1 MDTEQLLTLALSCP
15 SPATGPTAATR
26 AGCDGQ
32 AADDWVAELVADLNG
47 IEGVLAEAGQGEPQ
61 PGSKAIGSLLLGQ
74 LSAQLNGKNALKALG
89 YLKRRLIDQPQP
101 QPQPPQAVQTPL
113 RLKLSHTTASG
124 EAVALELEAPASD
137 QAALLAM
144 FDRAEAFVARQP

>member
-1 MDTEQLLTLALSCP
+1 MATEQLLTLALSCS
-15 SPATGPTAATR
+15 SPATGPTAATG

-32 AADDWVAELVADLNG
+32 ATDDFVAELVADLNE
-47 IEGVLAEAGQGEPQ
+47 IEGVLAEAGQGEPK

-101 QPQPPQAVQTPL
+101 LPPQPVQTPL

>member
-1 MDTEQLLTLALSCP
+1 MATEQLLTLALSCP
-15 SPATGPTAATR
+15 SPATGPTAATG

-32 AADDWVAELVADLNG
+32 ATDDLVAELVADLNE

-74 LSAQLNGKNALKALG
+74 LSAQLNDKNALKVLG
-89 YLKRRLIDQPQP
+89 YLKRRLIDQPL
-101 QPQPPQAVQTPL
+101 PPQAVQTPL
-113 RLKLSHTTASG
+113 RLKLSHTTASS

>member
-1 MDTEQLLTLALSCP
+1 MATEQLLTLALSCP
-15 SPATGPTAATR
+15 SPATGPTAATG
-26 AGCDGQ
+26 AGCDRQ
-32 AADDWVAELVADLNG
+32 AADDLVAELVADLNE

-61 PGSKAIGSLLLGQ
+61 PGDKAIGSLLLGQ

-89 YLKRRLIDQPQP
+89 YLKRRLLD

-124 EAVALELEAPASD
+124 EAVALELEAPATD

-144 FDRAEAFVARQP
+144 FDRAEAFVARQR

>member
-1 MDTEQLLTLALSCP
+1 MATEQLLTLALNCP
-15 SPATGPTAATR
+15 SPATGPTAATG

-32 AADDWVAELVADLNG
+32 GADDWVAELVADLNE
-47 IEGVLAEAGQGEPQ
+47 IEEVLAEAGQGEPQ

-89 YLKRRLIDQPQP
+89 YLKRRLID

>member
-1 MDTEQLLTLALSCP
+1 MATEQLLTLALSCP
-15 SPATGPTAATR
+15 SPATGPTAATG

-32 AADDWVAELVADLNG
+32 ATDDWVAELVADLNE

-74 LSAQLNGKNALKALG
+74 LSAQLNDKNALKVLG
-89 YLKRRLIDQPQP
+89 YLKRRLIDQPL
-101 QPQPPQAVQTPL
+101 PPQAVQTPL

>member
-1 MDTEQLLTLALSCP
+1 MAPEQLLSLALSCP
-15 SPATGPTAATR
+15 SPATSPTAATG

-32 AADDWVAELVADLNG
+32 ATDDWVAELVADLNE

-89 YLKRRLIDQPQP
+89 YLKRRLID

>member
-1 MDTEQLLTLALSCP
+1 MATEQLLTLALSCP
-15 SPATGPTAATR
+15 SPATGPTAATG

-32 AADDWVAELVADLNG
+32 AADDFVAELVADLNE

-89 YLKRRLIDQPQP
+89 YLKRRLLD

-137 QAALLAM
+137 QATLLAM
-144 FDRAEAFVARQP
+144 FDRAEAFVARQR

>member
-1 MDTEQLLTLALSCP
+1 MATEQLLTLALSCP
-15 SPATGPTAATR
+15 SPATGPTAATG

-32 AADDWVAELVADLNG
+32 AADDFVAELVADLNE

-61 PGSKAIGSLLLGQ
+61 PGDKAIGSLLLGQ

-89 YLKRRLIDQPQP
+89 YLKRRLLD

-124 EAVALELEAPASD
+124 EAVALELEAPATD

-144 FDRAEAFVARQP
+144 FDRAEAFVARQR

>member
-1 MDTEQLLTLALSCP
+1 MATEQLLTLALSCP
-15 SPATGPTAATR
+15 SPATGPTAATG
-26 AGCDGQ
+26 AGCDRQ
-32 AADDWVAELVADLNG
+32 AADDLVAELVADLNE

-61 PGSKAIGSLLLGQ
+61 PGDKAIGSLLLGQ
-74 LSAQLNGKNALKALG
+74 LSAQLNGKNALKVLG
-89 YLKRRLIDQPQP
+89 YLKRRLLD

-124 EAVALELEAPASD
+124 EAVALELEAPATD

-144 FDRAEAFVARQP
+144 FDRAEAFVARQR

>member
-1 MDTEQLLTLALSCP
+1 MATEQLLTLALSCP
-15 SPATGPTAATR
+15 APATGPTAATGT
-26 AGCDGQ
+26 GCDGQ
-32 AADDWVAELVADLNG
+32 AADDFVAELVADLNG
-47 IEGVLAEAGQGEPQ
+47 IEGVLAEAGQGKPE

-74 LSAQLNGKNALKALG
+74 LSAQLNDKNALKVLG
-89 YLKRRLIDQPQP
+89 YLKRRLID

>member
-1 MDTEQLLTLALSCP
+1 MATEQLLTLALSCP
-15 SPATGPTAATR
+15 SPATGPTAATG

-32 AADDWVAELVADLNG
+32 ATDDFVAELVADLNE

-74 LSAQLNGKNALKALG
+74 LSAQLNDKNALKVLG
-89 YLKRRLIDQPQP
+89 YLKRRLID

>member
-1 MDTEQLLTLALSCP
+1 MATEQLLTLALSCP
-15 SPATGPTAATR
+15 SPATGPTAAPG

-32 AADDWVAELVADLNG
+32 AADDLVAELVADLNE

-89 YLKRRLIDQPQP
+89 YLKRRLIDQPL
-101 QPQPPQAVQTPL
+101 PPQAVQTPL
-113 RLKLSHTTASG
+113 RLKLSHTKASG

>member
-1 MDTEQLLTLALSCP
+1 MATEQLLTLALSCP
-15 SPATGPTAATR
+15 SPATGPTAATG

-32 AADDWVAELVADLNG
+32 AADDFVAELVADLNE

-74 LSAQLNGKNALKALG
+74 LSAQLNGKNALKVLG
-89 YLKRRLIDQPQP
+89 YLKRRLIDQPL
-101 QPQPPQAVQTPL
+101 PPQAVQTPL

-124 EAVALELEAPASD
+124 EAVVLELEAPASD

>member
-1 MDTEQLLTLALSCP
+1 MATEQLLTLALSCP
-15 SPATGPTAATR
+15 SPATGPTAATG

-32 AADDWVAELVADLNG
+32 ATDDWVAELVADLNE

-89 YLKRRLIDQPQP
+89 YLKRRLID

>member
-1 MDTEQLLTLALSCP
+1 MAPEQLLSLALSCP
-15 SPATGPTAATR
+15 SPATSPTAATG

-32 AADDWVAELVADLNG
+32 ATDDWVAELVADLNE
-47 IEGVLAEAGQGEPQ
+47 IEGVLAEAGQGEPL

-89 YLKRRLIDQPQP
+89 YLKRRLID

>member
-1 MDTEQLLTLALSCP
+1 MATEQLLNLALSCP
-15 SPATGPTAATR
+15 SPATGPTAATGGGR
-26 AGCDGQ
+26 DGQ
-32 AADDWVAELVADLNG
+32 AADDFVAELVADLNG
-47 IEGVLAEAGQGEPQ
+47 IEGVLAEAGQGEPE
-61 PGSKAIGSLLLGQ
+61 PGSKANGSLLLGQ

-101 QPQPPQAVQTPL
+101 QPQQAAQTPL

>member
-1 MDTEQLLTLALSCP
+1 MATEQLLTLALSCP
-15 SPATGPTAATR
+15 SPATGPTAATG
-26 AGCDGQ
+26 AGCDRQ
-32 AADDWVAELVADLNG
+32 AADDFVAELVADLNE

-74 LSAQLNGKNALKALG
+74 LSAQLNGKNALKVLG
-89 YLKRRLIDQPQP
+89 YLKRRLLD

-124 EAVALELEAPASD
+124 EAVALELEAPATD

-144 FDRAEAFVARQP
+144 FDRAEAFVARQR

>member
-1 MDTEQLLTLALSCP
+1 MATEQLLTLALSCP
-15 SPATGPTAATR
+15 IPASGPTAATG

-32 AADDWVAELVADLNG
+32 ATDDFVAELVADLNE

-74 LSAQLNGKNALKALG
+74 LSAQLNGKNALKVLG
-89 YLKRRLIDQPQP
+89 YLKRRLID

-124 EAVALELEAPASD
+124 QVVALELEAPASD

>member
-1 MDTEQLLTLALSCP
+1 MAPEQLLTLALSCP
-15 SPATGPTAATR
+15 SPATGPTAATG

-32 AADDWVAELVADLNG
+32 ATDDFVAELVADLNE

-89 YLKRRLIDQPQP
+89 YLKRRLIDQPL
-101 QPQPPQAVQTPL
+101 PPQAVQTPL

>member
-1 MDTEQLLTLALSCP
+1 MATEQLLTLALSCP

-32 AADDWVAELVADLNG
+32 ASDDWVAELVADLNE
-47 IEGVLAEAGQGEPQ
+47 IEGVLAEGGQGEPQ

-89 YLKRRLIDQPQP
+89 YLKRRLIDQPL
-101 QPQPPQAVQTPL
+101 PPQAVQTPL
-113 RLKLSHTTASG
+113 RLKLSHTKASG

>member
-1 MDTEQLLTLALSCP
+1 MATEQLLTLALSCP
-15 SPATGPTAATR
+15 SPATGPTAATG

-32 AADDWVAELVADLNG
+32 AADDFVAELVADLNE

-61 PGSKAIGSLLLGQ
+61 PGSKAIGSVLLGQ

-89 YLKRRLIDQPQP
+89 YLKRRLID

-124 EAVALELEAPASD
+124 EAVALELEAPATD

-144 FDRAEAFVARQP
+144 FDRAEAFVARPR

>member
-1 MDTEQLLTLALSCP
+1 MATEQLLTLALSCP
-15 SPATGPTAATR
+15 SPATGPTVATG

-32 AADDWVAELVADLNG
+32 ATDDLVAELVADLNE
-47 IEGVLAEAGQGEPQ
+47 IEGVLAEAGQGESQ

-74 LSAQLNGKNALKALG
+74 LSAQLNGKNALKVLG

-101 QPQPPQAVQTPL
+101 PQPVQTPL

-124 EAVALELEAPASD
+124 EAVALELEAPATD
-137 QAALLAM
+137 QAALLAL

>member
-1 MDTEQLLTLALSCP
+1 MATEQLLTLALSCP
-15 SPATGPTAATR
+15 SPATGPTAATG

-32 AADDWVAELVADLNG
+32 AADDWVAELVADLNE

-74 LSAQLNGKNALKALG
+74 LSAQLNDKNALKVLG
-89 YLKRRLIDQPQP
+89 YLKRRLID

-113 RLKLSHTTASG
+113 RLKLSHTKASG

>member
-1 MDTEQLLTLALSCP
+1 
-15 SPATGPTAATR
+15 
-26 AGCDGQ
+26 
-32 AADDWVAELVADLNG
+32 VAELVADLNE

-101 QPQPPQAVQTPL
+101 QPPQAVQAPL
-113 RLKLSHTTASG
+113 RLKLSHTTDSG

>member
-1 MDTEQLLTLALSCP
+1 MATEQLLTLALSCP
-15 SPATGPTAATR
+15 SPATGPTAATG

-32 AADDWVAELVADLNG
+32 AADDFVAELVADLNE

-61 PGSKAIGSLLLGQ
+61 PGDKAIGSLLLGQ
-74 LSAQLNGKNALKALG
+74 LSAQLNGKNALKVLG
-89 YLKRRLIDQPQP
+89 YLKRRLLD

-124 EAVALELEAPASD
+124 EAVALELEAPATD

-144 FDRAEAFVARQP
+144 FDRAEAFVARQR

>member
-1 MDTEQLLTLALSCP
+1 MAPEQLLTLALSCP
-15 SPATGPTAATR
+15 SPATGPTAATG

-32 AADDWVAELVADLNG
+32 ATDDFVAELVADLNE
-47 IEGVLAEAGQGEPQ
+47 IEGVLAEAGQGEPE

-74 LSAQLNGKNALKALG
+74 LSAQLNDKNALKVLG
-89 YLKRRLIDQPQP
+89 YLKRRLID

-113 RLKLSHTTASG
+113 RLKLSHTKASG

-144 FDRAEAFVARQP
+144 FDRAEAFVARQV

>member
-1 MDTEQLLTLALSCP
+1 MAPEQLLTLALSCP
-15 SPATGPTAATR
+15 SPATGPTAATG

-32 AADDWVAELVADLNG
+32 ATDDWVAELVADLNE

-89 YLKRRLIDQPQP
+89 YLKRRLIDQPL
-101 QPQPPQAVQTPL
+101 PPQAVQTPL

>member
-1 MDTEQLLTLALSCP
+1 MATEQLLTLALSCP
-15 SPATGPTAATR
+15 SPATGPTAASG

-32 AADDWVAELVADLNG
+32 ATDDFVAELVADLNE

-101 QPQPPQAVQTPL
+101 PQAVQTPL

-144 FDRAEAFVARQP
+144 FDRAEAFIARQP

>member
-1 MDTEQLLTLALSCP
+1 M
-15 SPATGPTAATR
+15 
-26 AGCDGQ
+26 
-32 AADDWVAELVADLNG
+32 AELVADLNG

-74 LSAQLNGKNALKALG
+74 LSAQLNGKNALKVLG
-89 YLKRRLIDQPQP
+89 YLKRRLID

>member
-1 MDTEQLLTLALSCP
+1 MATEQLLTLALSCP
-15 SPATGPTAATR
+15 SPTTGPTAATG

-32 AADDWVAELVADLNG
+32 ATDDFVAELVADLNE

-74 LSAQLNGKNALKALG
+74 LSAQLNDKNALKVLG
-89 YLKRRLIDQPQP
+89 YLKRRLIDH
-101 QPQPPQAVQTPL
+101 PQPPQAVQTPL

-144 FDRAEAFVARQP
+144 FDRAETFVARQP

>member
-1 MDTEQLLTLALSCP
+1 MATEQLLTLALSCP
-15 SPATGPTAATR
+15 SPATGPTAATG

-32 AADDWVAELVADLNG
+32 AADDFVAELVADLNE

-74 LSAQLNGKNALKALG
+74 LSAQLNVKNALKALS
-89 YLKRRLIDQPQP
+89 YLKRRLLD

-124 EAVALELEAPASD
+124 EAVALELEAPATD

-144 FDRAEAFVARQP
+144 FDRAEAFVARQR

>member
-1 MDTEQLLTLALSCP
+1 MATEQLLTLALSC
-15 SPATGPTAATR
+15 
-26 AGCDGQ
+26 DGQ
-32 AADDWVAELVADLNG
+32 AADDFVAELVADLNE

-101 QPQPPQAVQTPL
+101 PQAVQTPL

-144 FDRAEAFVARQP
+144 FDRAEAFVARQR

>member
-1 MDTEQLLTLALSCP
+1 MATEQLLTLALSCP
-15 SPATGPTAATR
+15 SPATGPTAATG

-32 AADDWVAELVADLNG
+32 ATDDWVAELVADLNE

-89 YLKRRLIDQPQP
+89 YLKRRFLDQPQP
-101 QPQPPQAVQTPL
+101 LPTQAVQAPL

>member
-1 MDTEQLLTLALSCP
+1 MATEQLLTLALSCP
-15 SPATGPTAATR
+15 SPATGPTAATG
-26 AGCDGQ
+26 AGCDRQ
-32 AADDWVAELVADLNG
+32 AADDFVAELVADLNE

-61 PGSKAIGSLLLGQ
+61 PGDKAIGSLLLGQ
-74 LSAQLNGKNALKALG
+74 LSAQLNGKNALKVLG
-89 YLKRRLIDQPQP
+89 YLKRRLLD

-144 FDRAEAFVARQP
+144 FDRAEAFVARQR